1 MCSLINASY
10 LKCKVSVEEEETG
23 HMTRIQLIG
32 RCLIISLP
40 AEVPIKTF
48 SVYINDKMH
57 FTRVRLPS
65 KPASE
70 PSSGP
75 KLPMVASCMLL
86 F

>member
-1 MCSLINASY
+1 
-10 LKCKVSVEEEETG
+10 
-23 HMTRIQLIG
+23 MTRIQLIG

-40 AEVPIKTF
+40 AEVPIQRF

-70 PSSGP
+70 PSSGSN
-75 KLPMVASCMLL
+75 LPMVATCMLVL
-86 F
+86 